1 MAVHWV
7 NYDLNKTG
15 QNYDALI
22 TYLKSHQTWAKPL
35 KSSFFVKT
43 TLTAGA
49 LREGAQKYID
59 SNDDLIVVDVT
70 GRSWSSWGLP
80 KEVTDWLYT
89 NL

>member
-1 MAVHWV
+1 M